1 MVQALAQRMVEYVEM
16 HAQQK
21 KASTAKSTTGQENTE
36 NSKAV
41 KEYTYKGL
49 SYLEKV
55 QSETMIDEKL
65 VLEYFSMHV

>member
-1 MVQALAQRMVEYVEM
+1 MAQRMVEYVEM

-21 KASTAKSTTGQENTE
+21 KASTAKSTTGQGNTD
-36 NSKAV
+36 KAV

-49 SYLEKV
+49 AYLEKV